1 MNILLETS
9 APCAATVV
17 LMMRRLNQ
25 AAARLVKTHG
35 IIFNAIRD
43 RDAEAAETWMRR
55 HMVDSRRSYELAQL
69 DMEKTVDPLT
79 P

>member
-25 AAARLVKTHG
+25 AAPRLVKAHR

-43 RDAEAAETWMRR
+43 RDAEAAEIWIRR
-55 HMVDSRRSYELAQL
+55 HMVDFRRGYKFAHLY
-69 DMEKTVDPLT
+69 MEKTVDLLRP
-79 P
+79 